1 MSGDTMMVRPA
12 FVCGRC
18 GGPVKGET
26 LCGYGAYMEGLRID
40 LDGGVG
46 RFTCMQADCGALGHV
61 VADEH
66 HLAARLAQA
75 RLQHPVRLGGPEGRF
90 VRRLLDLTQR
100 DLAARLEIAHVY
112 LSRWER
118 GEEFFSPALEMRL
131 RLVAA
136 TALQVRHPG
145 FAFDWPALAALKL
158 REAAGERPAF
168 RFAWTLGGWR
178 QVSQNTVA
186 SAAA

>member
-1 MSGDTMMVRPA
+1 M
-12 FVCGRC
+12 
-18 GGPVKGET
+18 
-26 LCGYGAYMEGLRID
+26 
-40 LDGGVG
+40 
-46 RFTCMQADCGALGHV
+46 
-61 VADEH
+61 ADEL

-118 GEEFFSPALEMRL
+118 GEEFFSSALEMRL
-131 RLVAA
+131 RLVTA
-136 TALQVRHPG
+136 TALQARHPG
-145 FAFDWPALAALKL
+145 FAVDWPALAALKL
-158 REAAGERPAF
+158 REAVGERPMF

-178 QVSQNTVA
+178 QVSED
-186 SAAA
+186 AAALAAA